1 MLLSIHCGIHVDNV
15 DYVTGIGNISR
26 EQYIQLGQSVSHPKL
41 QKLQKIPKIVFF
53 NTLDNIY
60 QTETL
65 ASLKLGYPRG
75 QGLLPTISS
84 NEKFLSVLVPTNGVQ
99 ENYLPKPTPISIYI

>member
-41 QKLQKIPKIVFF
+41 QKLQKFIKKYPKIVFF

-65 ASLKLGYPRG
+65 HGTQAK
-75 QGLLPTISS
+75 
-84 NEKFLSVLVPTNGVQ
+84 
-99 ENYLPKPTPISIYI
+99 